1 MRFTY
6 TAKRRLAS
14 GHSVETEYDYVI
26 DGAAIDQDESI
37 ESETT
42 TSLNGSMETDFQRI
56 DVFWDVSTDFIET
69 ATRLAEFREFLAS
82 VAGGEVFTF
91 DPEATDGTAVDE
103 YQVKLVSQRH
113 RRRRIG
119 MLDAYTYSVR
129 MRVQPAA

>member
-1 MRFTY
+1 
-6 TAKRRLAS
+6 
-14 GHSVETEYDYVI
+14 VI
-26 DGAAIDQDESI
+26 DGAVIDQDESI

-42 TSLNGSMETDFQRI
+42 TSLDGSMETDFQRI